1 MEEKNSF
8 ETRIDRIVKSG
19 LLSKKS
25 TKELIDNIFSS
36 SKLNYYFNQL
46 SRSPKQKRL
55 LFLHRFDLFGF
66 EDEMQIPYLH
76 LCNIPKS
83 NNDEKVTRNESKALQ
98 HIVSNELELVNQGK
112 NIFNIMFGIDKSQ
125 WDTFSED
132 FMDVVAYFVISFM
145 RYNPNLKEL
154 INAKTFDYRIMKD
167 VLRDYQDTIDF
178 KAFGN
183 EIESAFKAGKG
194 EIDPI
199 IKSKV
204 EKLILQAVSGVV
216 RNIEGFVE
224 NAPKMM
230 PNFIMSFHLS
240 SSLWLN
246 NVLSKS
252 GLSFEDY
259 LDILNELH
267 RNQLIE
273 NKSTILWCESCSLE
287 SPSYSQYQGRIAP
300 SKTTDTKC
308 LNCDRTQS
316 HASIYSL
323 DSTLKDSIFSKDGLL
338 AVYFGWLLKKEDIE
352 FDEGSFSGKYENDFL
367 IKKSILVECKMFK
380 SEKDLVAKRSEMINS
395 FSQIEKHIKQLDS
408 EGTGIK
414 QAYFLWNRR
423 DNEKALQ
430 KKLQSKYKE
439 LFEKYE
445 LKIVCPDEI
454 EETIEEM
461 K

>member
-8 ETRIDRIVKSG
+8 ETRIDRIVKSR

-98 HIVSNELELVNQGK
+98 HFVSNELEVVNQGK

-132 FMDVVAYFVISFM
+132 FKDVVAYFVILFI
-145 RYNPNLKEL
+145 RNNPNLKEL
-154 INAKTFDYRIMKD
+154 INAKNFDYKRMKD

-287 SPSYSQYQGRIAP
+287 NPSYSQYQGRIAP

-338 AVYFGWLLKKEDIE
+338 AVYFGWVLKKEGIE
-352 FDEGSFSGKYENDFL
+352 FDEGSFSGKYENDFV

-380 SEKDLVAKRSEMINS
+380 SEKDPVAKRSEMINS

-408 EGTGIK
+408 EGTEIK
-414 QAYFLWNRR
+414 QAYLLWNRR

-445 LKIVCPDEI
+445 LKIICPDEI